1 MYVDFPPMRAGF
13 CRPAKQ
19 WVATYDHFCPFLCTP
34 IGERNHCAFWWY
46 LFWQTTAVCWG
57 IYINNTGF
65 HDSKSWWS
73 DNGHAIAV
81 LVLMSLILLFVGSL
95 CIFQT
100 FLAAACM
107 TTREFMRSDEVTYLR
122 NTEDFDL
129 PFSNGLC
136 GNLSGFCCVRSGV
149 LRALQM
155 LRTGEPVAWK
165 PTQWARP
172 KYIVRD
178 SEDWA
183 NNLWQNKYWSCC

>member
-1 MYVDFPPMRAGF
+1 
-13 CRPAKQ
+13 
-19 WVATYDHFCPFLCTP
+19 
-34 IGERNHCAFWWY
+34 
-46 LFWQTTAVCWG
+46 
-57 IYINNTGF
+57 
-65 HDSKSWWS
+65 
-73 DNGHAIAV
+73 
-81 LVLMSLILLFVGSL
+81 
-95 CIFQT
+95 
-100 FLAAACM
+100 M

-136 GNLSGFCCVRSGV
+136 GNLAGFCCVRSGV
-149 LRALQM
+149 ARALQT
-155 LRTGEPVAWK
+155 LRTGAPVAWR